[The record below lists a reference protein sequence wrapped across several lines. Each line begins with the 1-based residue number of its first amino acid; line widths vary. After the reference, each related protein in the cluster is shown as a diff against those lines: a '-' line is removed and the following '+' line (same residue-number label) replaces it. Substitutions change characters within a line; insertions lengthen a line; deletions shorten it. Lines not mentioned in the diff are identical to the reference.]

1 MENNGIVIEAQNIV
15 RHYTLGKAVVQALR
29 GITVQIQQGEFLS
42 VVGPSGSGKSTLMH
56 LMGCL
61 DTPTSGRLYID
72 GEDVSEMD
80 EEELAEIRNRKIGFV
95 FQQFNLLSRISI
107 LDNVMTPLVYQRV
120 RPAERRQRAVEALE
134 RVGLGDRLKH
144 RPAEL
149 SGGQRQRV
157 AIARALVTRPSMV
170 LADEPT
176 GALDSET
183 GRSIMKLFGEINDEE
198 GKTIVVVTHDR
209 EVSAVSR
216 RSIVLKDGLLE
227 VDHAA

>member
-107 LDNVMTPLVYQRV
+107 LDNVMTPLVYR
-120 RPAERRQRAVEALE
+120 
-134 RVGLGDRLKH
+134 
-144 RPAEL
+144 
-149 SGGQRQRV
+149 
-157 AIARALVTRPSMV
+157 
-170 LADEPT
+170 EPW
-176 GALDSET
+176 
-183 GRSIMKLFGEINDEE
+183 
-198 GKTIVVVTHDR
+198 
-209 EVSAVSR
+209 
-216 RSIVLKDGLLE
+216 
-227 VDHAA
+227 